1 MGTVHGLRR
10 LAFLCALALAAF
22 HGVAEGFASHHTL
35 CNSYCQRQK
44 RIIKQRAHQRACKYN
59 RRGADRAL
67 TAAQNTLRATK
78 RAQQRSAR
86 AASSLAAQN
95 KRAIYATASALR
107 KLQAAQRNV
116 LNLKGALQ
124 QATHGLSNANTVLG
138 SANRFAKAV
147 RPPALPRPPQERA
160 RRPPMMSTV
169 RP

>member
-22 HGVAEGFASHHTL
+22 HGVAEGFASHHT
-35 CNSYCQRQK
+35 CGSFCQRQK
-44 RIIKQRAHQRACKYN
+44 QRVRAHQRACKN
-59 RRGADRAL
+59 SRRGADRAL
-67 TAAQNTLRATK
+67 IAAQNTLRAKK

>member
-35 CNSYCQRQK
+35 CNSFCQRA
-44 RIIKQRAHQRACKYN
+44 KQRAHQRACKYN

-67 TAAQNTLRATK
+67 TAAQNTLRTTK

-124 QATHGLSNANTVLG
+124 QAAHGLSNANTALG

>member
-22 HGVAEGFASHHTL
+22 HGVAEGFA
-35 CNSYCQRQK
+35 CGYFCQRQK
-44 RIIKQRAHQRACKYN
+44 QLVHQLACKRN
-59 RRGADRAL
+59 PLKIGADRAL
-67 TAAQNTLRATK
+67 QAAENTLRATK

-147 RPPALPRPPQERA
+147 RPPALPRPPHERA
-160 RRPPMMSTV
+160 RRPSMMSTV
-169 RP
+169 KP